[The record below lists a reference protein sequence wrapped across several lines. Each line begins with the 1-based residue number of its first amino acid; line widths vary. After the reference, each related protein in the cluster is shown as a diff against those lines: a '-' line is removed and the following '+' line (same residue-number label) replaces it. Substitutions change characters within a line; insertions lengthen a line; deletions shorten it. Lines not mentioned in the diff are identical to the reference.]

1 MVSQYPDWTTLS
13 SKFDDL
19 AAQLL
24 QFNGAKD
31 TTSLELVPFGF
42 LGTDYPAHTN
52 PLPYGHDFLDM
63 ENQLHRGVMIWTIMN
78 PSAVLLTGPYVQYA
92 GDKTTPMSIDM
103 RTISTVF
110 VKNVSR

>member
-13 SKFDDL
+13 SKFNAL
-19 AAQLL
+19 ASQLL